1 MAIGTR
7 QSAIARAASVA
18 LLLANASL
26 AAFVQTT
33 RGRLEGKVAFQNG
46 ALAVNG
52 KAVRWSDVLFAVVGD
67 GGRRVT
73 APHAVRLTNGERWPV
88 DLVGMTSREAEV
100 RSPLFGRRQIERK
113 LLAELLF
120 APLLPPKRNLAPS
133 TLYRDTGEP
142 IPGSIVWI
150 DETKI
155 ALDGPLG
162 VMTVAREGTTR
173 YLFEAGAKEK
183 PTPPRDET
191 DLHLV
196 DGTVLRGR
204 VALHPSRLVV
214 RHAVLGSV
222 EVPTVALRALMR
234 RPTTALYL
242 AEQPF
247 AAVDTKPLVAHAAK
261 PERLLPPEAARQG
274 DARFLT
280 GIRLWPTTT
289 VRFRLARR
297 EGRRPVLRGW
307 LGLTAESRGDA
318 RVRIVAGRELLN
330 ETLAPGGKWKPLSV
344 ELPAGGELAIEVT
357 FGARLRFPCC
367 VVFGDP
373 HVLLGP

>member
-1 MAIGTR
+1 MA
-7 QSAIARAASVA
+7 SAA
-18 LLLANASL
+18 LLLANAT
-26 AAFVQTT
+26 AAGFVQTT
-33 RGRLEGKVAFQNG
+33 QGRLEGTVAFQKD
-46 ALAVNG
+46 ALAVAG
-52 KAVRWSDVLFAVVGD
+52 KPVRWGDVLFAVVGD

-100 RSPLFGRRQIERK
+100 RSPLFGRREIARK

-120 APLLPPKRNLAPS
+120 APLLPPKRGLSPG
-133 TLYRDTGEP
+133 TLYRDAGEP

-162 VMTVAREGTTR
+162 VMTVAREGTSR
-173 YLFEAGAKEK
+173 YLFESGAKAA
-183 PTPPRDET
+183 PSPRSEET

-204 VALHPSRLVV
+204 VALGPGRLDV
-214 RHAVLGSV
+214 RHAILGSV
-222 EVPTVALRALMR
+222 AVPAAALRALLR
-234 RPTTALYL
+234 RPPGALYL

-247 AAVDTKPLVAHAAK
+247 AAVDAKPLVAHAAK
-261 PERLLPPEAARQG
+261 PERLVPLEAARQG

-280 GIRLWPTTT
+280 GIRLWPPTT
-289 VRFRLARR
+289 VRYRLPKRP
-297 EGRRPVLRGW
+297 GRKPVLRAW
-307 LGLTAESRGDA
+307 LGLTAQSRGEA
-318 RVRIVAGRELLN
+318 RVRIVAGRELLK
-330 ETLAPGGKWKPLSV
+330 EALAPGDAWRPLSL

-367 VVFGDP
+367 VVLGDP